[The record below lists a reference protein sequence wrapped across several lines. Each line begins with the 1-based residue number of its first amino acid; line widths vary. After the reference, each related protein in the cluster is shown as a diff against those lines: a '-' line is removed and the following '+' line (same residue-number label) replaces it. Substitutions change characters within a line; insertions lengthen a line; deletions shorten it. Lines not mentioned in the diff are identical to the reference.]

1 MTPNDKAL
9 SQKFDQVSSELRGLM
24 NTLTRIDERVEI
36 FIDQQEQIA
45 GKLDEHISNCPVKC
59 QMPEYLSR
67 LSVLE
72 KTTVTKNG
80 GYVSKEDFNNHCEG
94 LKKEIAEMREANKE
108 MELATQKQQIT
119 TEKQENHWKTIGT
132 FIFHLI
138 SYIAGV
144 VAAAYILHF
153 LAIKAASP

>member
-9 SQKFDQVSSELRGLM
+9 SQKFEQVSSELRGLM

-45 GKLDEHISNCPVKC
+45 NKLDEHILSCPVKC
-59 QMPEYLSR
+59 MMPEYLSR

-72 KTTVTKNG
+72 KTAVTKNG
-80 GYVSKEDFNNHCEG
+80 GYVSKEDFNNQCESV
-94 LKKEIAEMREANKE
+94 KKELVDLREANKD
-108 MELATQKQQIT
+108 MELTSQKFQFKS
-119 TEKQENHWKTIGT
+119 EKQEDKWKTIGT
-132 FIFHLI
+132 FVFHIF

-153 LAIKAASP
+153 LAIKGGSP